1 MPYTKEKVPIQ
12 NPQENAIVISFSIH
26 YITQYGQELYVNLD
40 DYTCKFVFFLFK
52 PFYFRIFLMY
62 RKLTWTSGH
71 IWKGTITL
79 VRPRTLKWSY
89 SLLCGEIV
97 LRREE
102 LKYPRVYSLD
112 DIHKYYHIYDR
123 WDNPQSSVS
132 PLTFGSLPVN
142 DEKTFS
148 SNNDGGYFSPRSSRY
163 ITSIYV
169 TQKKVKDTNSDD
181 EN

>member
-40 DYTCKFVFFLFK
+40 DYTCK
-52 PFYFRIFLMY
+52 
-62 RKLTWTSGH
+62 KLTWTSGH

-102 LKYPRVYSLD
+102 LRCPRIYSLD

-132 PLTFGSLPVN
+132 PLTFGALPLS

-148 SNNDGGYFSPRSSRY
+148 SNNEGGYFSPRSSRY

-169 TQKKVKDTNSDD
+169 TPKKVKDTNSDD
-181 EN
+181 DN